1 MNMSHIAYS
10 HSFLAS
16 LRLGLTAVVASG
28 LAAVP
33 AQAQPAPPADKPS
46 APAAPLQDIGLEP
59 GQFEEERAV
68 QGLPCS
74 VRVQHEDGPVA
85 KAAIGQALAQISRLL
100 NQFGHNGRTAEV
112 HSINVNAGADEVMVG
127 PEAHG
132 LLQRALDLCRR
143 SGGAYDPAVGSYD
156 YLWNFKHK
164 PFVRPLPQELQA
176 KRTVALCKNVVVKP
190 TGAVRLLE
198 PGLRVT
204 LTGVAPGVALEK
216 AAQGLREAGI
226 RDFRI
231 RIGNDLYVQGRMGTR
246 HWYALVPNS
255 RDPTAGLG
263 QLYLGSHAA
272 VTRSDSDRYVLK
284 QGQRYHDVID
294 PRTGAPATGV
304 VQVTVIATDSVLA
317 AAYANA
323 VFALGPKAGLALM
336 AKEPGMEG
344 LIVDSNGR
352 IHTSKGLTDLA
363 RVPDHVALAQ

>member
-1 MNMSHIAYS
+1 MVQ
-10 HSFLAS
+10 FKGLLAAARWS
-16 LRLGLTAVVASG
+16 LAVAAASG
-28 LAAVP
+28 VA
-33 AQAQPAPPADKPS
+33 
-46 APAAPLQDIGLEP
+46 APAALAQTAPLPAKPATPVAPPQDIGLEP
-59 GQFEEERAV
+59 GQFEEERPV
-68 QGLPCS
+68 LGLTCS
-74 VRVQHEDGPVA
+74 VRVQHEDGAAA

-127 PEAHG
+127 PEAHS

-156 YLWNFKHK
+156 YLWNFKQK
-164 PFVRPLPQELQA
+164 PFVRPLAQELQA
-176 KRTVALCKNVVVKP
+176 KRSVATCKNVVVKP
-190 TGAVRLLE
+190 SGAVRLLE

-204 LTGVAPGVALEK
+204 LTGVATGAALEK

-231 RIGNDLYVQGRMGTR
+231 RIGNDMYVQGRMGTR
-246 HWYALVPNS
+246 HWYALVPNA
-255 RDPTAGLG
+255 REPGVGLG

-272 VTRSDSDRYVLK
+272 ITRSDSDKFVYK
-284 QGQRYHDVID
+284 HGQRYHDVLD
-294 PRTGAPATGV
+294 PRTGAPAAGV

-336 AKEPGMEG
+336 AKENGVEG
-344 LIVDSNGR
+344 LIIDSAGR
-352 IHTSKGLTDLA
+352 IHASKGLADVA
-363 RVPDHVALAQ
+363 RVPAHVTLGE

>member
-1 MNMSHIAYS
+1 MSNLAY
-10 HSFLAS
+10 FKGLTGG
-16 LRLGLTAVVASG
+16 LRLGLGAVVASG
-28 LAAVP
+28 LAALP
-33 AQAQPAPPADKPS
+33 AYAQTPDATAKPS
-46 APAAPLQDIGLEP
+46 APVAPPQDIGLEP
-59 GQFEEERAV
+59 GQFEEERPV
-68 QGLPCS
+68 LGMTCS
-74 VRVQHEDGPVA
+74 VRVQHEDGATA

-112 HSINVNAGADEVMVG
+112 HSINANAGADEVMVG
-127 PEAHG
+127 AEAHS

-156 YLWNFKHK
+156 YLWNFKQR
-164 PFVRPLPQELQA
+164 PFVRPLPQELQT
-176 KRTVALCKNVVVKP
+176 KRLVANCKNVVVKP
-190 TGAVRLLE
+190 SGAVRLLE

-204 LTGVAPGVALEK
+204 LTGVATGAALEK

-246 HWYALVPNS
+246 HWYALVPNT
-255 RDPTAGLG
+255 RDPGMGLG

-272 VTRSDSDRYVLK
+272 ITRSDSDRFVVK

-294 PRTGAPATGV
+294 PRSGSPAAGV
-304 VQVTVIATDSVLA
+304 VQVTVIATDSIVA

-336 AKEPGMEG
+336 AKENGVEG
-344 LIVDSNGR
+344 LIIDSNGR
-352 IHTSKGLTDLA
+352 IHASKGLADVA
-363 RVPDHVALAQ
+363 RVPDHLALAQ